1 MQDRHKNR
9 QKYFNEQALTTS
21 RHVIPFIEKTKQID
35 ENISVLEIGC
45 GEGGNLK
52 PFIDMGCKRIVGVDM
67 NTRKIDNANRFFAEH
82 PNCDKLEFI
91 CDDIFN
97 RPDLGEFDVIIMR
110 DVLEHIHGQERFM
123 QMSKQF
129 LKPGG
134 RFFLGFPP
142 WWNPFGGH
150 QQVCKSKF
158 LAKLPFFHLLPVFL
172 YKPILKAF
180 GESEIMIEALLEV
193 KETGISI
200 NRFER
205 IIRRTGYQ
213 KAVRH
218 FYLINPNYEVKF
230 GLKPRTVITPFSH
243 IPFLRDLYITTN
255 YYILEK

>member
-1 MQDRHKNR
+1 MQERHKNR
-9 QKYFNEQALTTS
+9 QQYFNEQALTTR
-21 RHVIPFIEKTKQID
+21 RHVIPFIENSIPANH
-35 ENISVLEIGC
+35 ELSVLEIGC

-52 PFIDMGCKRIVGVDM
+52 PFVDMGCKRIVGVDM

-82 PNCDKLEFI
+82 PNRDKLEFI

-97 RPDLGEFDVIIMR
+97 RTDLEAFDLIIMR
-110 DVLEHIHGQERFM
+110 DVLEHIHEQEKFM
-123 QMSKQF
+123 QMAKQF
-129 LKPGG
+129 LKPDGK
-134 RFFLGFPP
+134 FFLGFPP

-158 LAKLPFFHLLPVFL
+158 LSKAPFFHLLPVFL
-172 YKPILKAF
+172 YKAILKAF

-213 KAVRH
+213 KVIRK
-218 FYLINPNYEVKF
+218 FFLVNPNYEVKF
-230 GLKPRTVITPFSH
+230 GLKPRKVIFPFSH
-243 IPFLRDLYITTN
+243 IPFLRDLYITTS
-255 YYILEK
+255 YYVLKK